1 MGSPPRASSPRH
13 PKAQAENNGNN
24 GHSPFGLGL
33 SASVFRLRSF
43 GFGLSGFFPFMTL
56 KAFYQMDVF
65 ESENHDLEK

>member
-1 MGSPPRASSPRH
+1 MEILDIR
-13 PKAQAENNGNN
+13 
-24 GHSPFGLGL
+24 L
-33 SASVFRLRSF
+33 SAWVFQLRSF